1 MQVGKYARRTS
12 DSCEFHGL
20 VECPVQYPLVVV
32 SSSEHRSPLPSRQWR
47 RHANLCV
54 VSRARDIVEY
64 SGRIP
69 GIEAMGIRFFIAH
82 RLPVRRGGDLFKIWK
97 NRLVL
102 APYPEASKT
111 KPPESR

>member
-1 MQVGKYARRTS
+1 
-12 DSCEFHGL
+12 
-20 VECPVQYPLVVV
+20 
-32 SSSEHRSPLPSRQWR
+32 
-47 RHANLCV
+47 
-54 VSRARDIVEY
+54 
-64 SGRIP
+64 
-69 GIEAMGIRFFIAH
+69 MGIRFFIAH